1 MMLYCTL
8 EIIIKR
14 KLIFYLPTVIILW
27 VVLYFIDSTFMN
39 AESSAALYGA
49 EFDLYGGGKYHPRR

>member
-1 MMLYCTL
+1 MLFCTL
-8 EIIIKR
+8 EIILKR

-27 VVLYFIDSTFMN
+27 IVLYFRDSTSMN

-49 EFDLYGGGKYHPRR
+49 EFELYGRGKYHPRR